1 MKIRLKKLFGF
12 RSGTPWKSGV
22 AIVYY
27 FVCISFFVIAMITPP
42 LIPAQIRD
50 TAVVKMSSIVLCAW
64 MLTPAIFLS
73 ETKMRMKLPFFK
85 DHLGLRSLVGLMITS
100 VLFLYLFM
108 MMEGLHT
115 PAYKEAFEKY
125 IYATFDQFVQAG
137 TVN

>member
-1 MKIRLKKLFGF
+1 MKTRLKKLFGF
-12 RSGTPWKSGV
+12 RSGTPWKSGAAV
-22 AIVYY
+22 IYY
-27 FVCISFFVIAMITPP
+27 LVCISFLVIAMATPP
-42 LIPAQIRD
+42 LIPAQGWD
-50 TAVVKMSSIVLCAW
+50 TAVVKLSSIVLFAW

-85 DHLGLRSLVGLMITS
+85 DHLGSRSLVGLMIVS

-137 TVN
+137 TVS